1 MKTVLIIDDE
11 PEVLKVLV
19 YLFERL
25 SYHVI
30 PRSAA
35 IPLETIR
42 EAAPDLVVLDY
53 HLPQK
58 NGSNLCKELKVN
70 VETQQLPVL
79 MLSADERLPEIAKES
94 FADAYLSKP
103 FEAEA
108 LQETVERL
116 ERLVTP

>member
-11 PEVLKVLV
+11 PEFLKILA

-30 PRSAA
+30 PRTAA
-35 IPLETIR
+35 VPLETIR
-42 EAAPDLVVLDY
+42 ETAPDLLVLDH
-53 HLPQK
+53 HLPRK

-103 FEAEA
+103 FETKA
-108 LQETVERL
+108 LQETVKRL
-116 ERLVTP
+116 ETLVAS

>member
-1 MKTVLIIDDE
+1 
-11 PEVLKVLV
+11 
-19 YLFERL
+19 
-25 SYHVI
+25 
-30 PRSAA
+30 
-35 IPLETIR
+35 
-42 EAAPDLVVLDY
+42 
-53 HLPQK
+53 
-58 NGSNLCKELKVN
+58 
-70 VETQQLPVL
+70 